1 VRPVG
6 EIEGDSPRAI
16 IARVENR
23 LNAGDL
29 QGVVAQSDQ
38 LSGEAA
44 IQLLPWIQRVKT
56 RISANT
62 ELASLEARMLNGV
75 QQ

>member
-1 VRPVG
+1 
-6 EIEGDSPRAI
+6 
-16 IARVENR
+16 VENR

-29 QGVVAQSDQ
+29 QGVVEQSDQ

-44 IQLLPWIQRVKT
+44 VQLLPWIQQVKT
-56 RISANT
+56 RINANI
-62 ELASLEARMLNGV
+62 ELASLEARLLDAV